1 MVSGENRVT
10 ALLVGLPLGIVV
22 VAWVLLF
29 SVMHVRSSDTA
40 LIAAGLG
47 FTGVVVTA
55 CVSAIGV
62 TVNRQAERRLEQ
74 QRIDERNRL
83 RLDAAMRAG
92 ELLSGAS
99 GQPLAPA
106 AIASGLLALTKLDQ
120 AGLAVTLLVDLW
132 NSEKSQV
139 STETAI
145 LVIDAALDSDK
156 PSAQLVAAELL
167 CRNATR
173 LRPYQSLHWPNA
185 IEGGWSVGFN
195 AKTKLLV
202 VEALIRMT
210 LAGPADESALR
221 AVAVRLYGFWDTEDE
236 QSADGIKVRG
246 CIGKLLKAVI
256 DTIKTFGY
264 RDFIQGNRKVS
275 LEQLC
280 VAADSAKTN
289 PDGFLDQLSE
299 RYARE
304 LNLWAQR
311 CVNQPDDP
319 SQRQPLASGECGTRM
334 SPMNRSGERS
344 FAART

>member
-1 MVSGENRVT
+1 VSGYKRLT
-10 ALLVGLPLGIVV
+10 ALLVGIPLGIVA

-29 SVMHVRSSDTA
+29 GVMHVESSDTT
-40 LIAAGLG
+40 LVAAALG

-99 GQPLAPA
+99 GQSPAPA

-120 AGLAVTLLVDLW
+120 VGLAVTLLVDLW
-132 NSEKSQV
+132 NDENNQV
-139 STETAI
+139 STEAAI
-145 LVIDAALDSDK
+145 LVIDAALDSEK
-156 PSAQLVAAELL
+156 PPAQLVAAELL

-173 LRPYQSLHWPNA
+173 LMPCQSLHWPSV
-185 IEGGWSVGFN
+185 IEGTWSRGFN

-210 LAGPADESALR
+210 LAGPTDECALR
-221 AVAVRLYGFWDTEDE
+221 AVAVRLYGFWDSEDGR
-236 QSADGIKVRG
+236 SPDGIRVRG

-264 RDFIQGNRKVS
+264 RDFIQGNRKVTF
-275 LEQLC
+275 EQLC
-280 VAADSAKTN
+280 DAADSAKTN

-304 LNLWAQR
+304 LNSWAQR
-311 CVNQPDDP
+311 CAHQP
-319 SQRQPLASGECGTRM
+319 QRSNERLPLASGECGTRI
-334 SPMNRSGERS
+334 SRTSQTAERS
-344 FAART
+344 LAGTT

>member
-1 MVSGENRVT
+1 VSGNKRLT
-10 ALLVGLPLGIVV
+10 AVLVSVPLGIVAA
-22 VAWVLLF
+22 AWALLF
-29 SVMHVRSSDTA
+29 GVMDGQSSDKTLVA
-40 LIAAGLG
+40 PALG

-92 ELLSGAS
+92 ELMSGAN
-99 GQPLAPA
+99 GQPPAPA

-120 AGLAVTLLVDLW
+120 EGLAVTLLVDLW
-132 NSEKSQV
+132 SDENNRV
-139 STETAI
+139 STEAAI
-145 LVIDAALDSDK
+145 LVIDAALDSEK

-173 LRPYQSLHWPNA
+173 LMPYQSLHWPSA
-185 IEGGWSVGFN
+185 IEGTWSSDFN

-210 LAGPADESALR
+210 LAGPTDESALR
-221 AVAVRLYGFWDTEDE
+221 AVAVRLYGFWDSEDRR
-236 QSADGIKVRG
+236 SPDGIRVRG

-264 RDFIQGNRKVS
+264 RDFIQGNRNVTV
-275 LEQLC
+275 EQLC
-280 VAADSAKTN
+280 EAADSAKTN

-299 RYARE
+299 RYACE
-304 LNLWAQR
+304 LNSWAQR
-311 CVNQPDDP
+311 CVNQPQP
-319 SQRQPLASGECGTRM
+319 SNGRPPLASGECGTRI
-334 SPMNRSGERS
+334 SRTSRTAERS
-344 FAART
+344 LAGTT